1 MGVNRKGKKWHID
14 YYYQGRRIREL
25 AGLTKSQAAK
35 ALQIRKAEI
44 LQGKFRI
51 HDVKP
56 SPRFEDFA
64 MQFLEWSQDN
74 KRSHR
79 RDRTLVRSLV
89 RFFGGRCLRD
99 ITPWHVE
106 RYKHERL
113 RATVRGKPITPATVN
128 RELSCLRRIFNLAI
142 HWGSAETNPA
152 ARFKRLQE
160 PNDEGRVLTAEE
172 IDRLV
177 AACTSHCWGMVL
189 LALHTGMRLGE
200 ILELT
205 WQRVDLS
212 QGVITL
218 THTKNGKVR
227 RIPVNRVARE
237 LLESWPRHGP
247 YVFGGE
253 RPYGSIK
260 TAFRAAC
267 RRAGLGRIRFH
278 DLRHTW
284 ATTLVLAGVDLR
296 TVQELGGWSSL
307 ALVERYSHPTPE
319 ARRHAVQKLES
330 VYAVPDGHQMVTNAR
345 PPLAIRPVTTVK

>member
-1 MGVNRKGKKWHID
+1 MGVNRKGKKWYID
-14 YYYQGRRIREL
+14 YYYQGRRIREV
-25 AGLTKSQAAK
+25 AGLTKTQAAK
-35 ALQIRKAEI
+35 AFQVRKAEI
-44 LQGKFRI
+44 LQGKFKI
-51 HDVKP
+51 HEVKP
-56 SPRFEDFA
+56 SPRFADFA
-64 MQFLEWSQDN
+64 KHFLEWSQDN
-74 KRSHR
+74 KRSWR
-79 RDRTLVRSLV
+79 RDRTLVLPLL
-89 RFFGGRCLRD
+89 RFFGGKSLRD
-99 ITPWHVE
+99 ITPWLVE

-113 RATVRGKPITPATVN
+113 KATVRGKRIAPATVN
-128 RELSCLRRIFNLAI
+128 RELACLRRMFNLAI
-142 HWGSAETNPA
+142 GWERADRNPA

-160 PNDEGRVLTAEE
+160 TNHVEKILTAEA

-177 AACTSHCWGMVL
+177 AAGTSHCRAMVL

-205 WQRVDLS
+205 WECVDLS
-212 QGVITL
+212 QGIITL
-218 THTKNGKVR
+218 IHTKNGKVR
-227 RIPVNRVARE
+227 RVPINGVAYK

-307 ALVERYSHPTPE
+307 ALVERYSHPTSE
-319 ARRHAVQKLES
+319 ARRHAVQVLEGA
-330 VYAVPDGHQMVTNAR
+330 YAVPDGHQMVTNPR
-345 PPLAIRPVTTVK
+345 PPLAIRPASTVK